1 MEKVALA
8 LVAASALAACT
19 TYTYDPNA
27 KNAANAPAHT
37 AVVAGNPVVYA
48 PTTSP
53 GSTVLTPATTT
64 FRAGP
69 GTIESISLV
78 HIVPAGTL
86 SSSASTGAT
95 IPGQTAYR
103 VTVKMDDG
111 GFQAVDQDNRDFMV
125 GDRVR
130 FTADGQVMRQ

>member
-1 MEKVALA
+1 MEKVAIALA
-8 LVAASALAACT
+8 AASALAACT
-19 TYTYDPNA
+19 TSTYDPNA
-27 KNAANAPAHT
+27 SNAPART
-37 AVVAGNPVVYA
+37 AAVAGNPVVYA
-48 PTTSP
+48 PTGSP
-53 GSTVLTPATTT
+53 GSTVLTPATTA

-69 GTIESISLV
+69 GTVESISLV

-95 IPGQTAYR
+95 MPGQTAYR

-111 GFQAVDQDNRDFMV
+111 GFQAVDQDNRNFMV
-125 GDRVR
+125 GDRVS